1 MQKTNTRLRVLVRG
15 FVLGVIC
22 YLAFQSTLL
31 SGRNEPVVSAKGVQ
45 SLAEAAEVG
54 AAHEVWL
61 CRRLVDDWR
70 VQLLL
75 PGVEHYSIWLPQ
87 KKLHRGAMADGLGQ
101 PLHWVDEMYLSKN
114 ETEMERLRQGFYC
127 QPIPGANTP
136 CVEGEV
142 TRQRDEGPYSLW
154 NHCQHKAIGVL
165 ARCGGEIPPL
175 SPFLVQWL
183 LKHPH

>member
-1 MQKTNTRLRVLVRG
+1 MQKTNTCLRVLVRW

-31 SGRNEPVVSAKGVQ
+31 SGRNEPIVSAKGIQ
-45 SLAEAAEVG
+45 PLAEAAEVG

-87 KKLHRGAMADGLGQ
+87 KKLHRGTMADGLGQ
-101 PLHWVDEMYLSKN
+101 PLHWVDEMYLSEN
-114 ETEMERLRQGFYC
+114 EGEMERLSQGFYC
-127 QPIPGANTP
+127 QPIPEANTP
-136 CVEGEV
+136 CVEREV

-183 LKHPH
+183 LKYPD